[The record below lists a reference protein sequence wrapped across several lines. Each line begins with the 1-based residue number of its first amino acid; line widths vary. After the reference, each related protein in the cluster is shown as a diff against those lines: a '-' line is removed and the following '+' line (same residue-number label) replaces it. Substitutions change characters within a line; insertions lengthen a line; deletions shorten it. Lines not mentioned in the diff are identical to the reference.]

1 MQQGEHLFLFEVCS
15 DSPRQTSLS
24 AFAVKNPQP
33 PRTELGDSSVETLA
47 GLERLLSLCEFQ
59 ATRSGVPLPLGA
71 QVRAGGVNFAIFSRH
86 AIGVRLDLFA
96 SPQDA
101 LPVRSFILNPTR
113 NKTGDIWHIWLEGIE
128 PGQLYGFHIAGPYE
142 PSEGHRFNADK
153 LLVDPYATAIAF
165 PPECDFS
172 AALGYDPS
180 SPERDLSL
188 SQVDNAS
195 SAPKCVVTHGDFD
208 WEGDQPLCR
217 SWESTVI
224 YELHVRGYTVHPSS
238 GVSRPGTY
246 RGLTQKISYLQDLGV
261 TAVELMPVQEFH
273 EGHIARRNPQ
283 TGETLVNYWG
293 YDPLS
298 FFAPKA
304 SYSSVQAY
312 GAQVLEFKEMVR
324 TFHAAGLEVI
334 LDVVFNH
341 TIEGTELGPTLSFR
355 GIDNSIYYWLKED
368 KRFYQDFTGTG
379 QTINATHPVV
389 RDLILDALRYW
400 VMEMH
405 VDGFR
410 FDLASVLGRDRAGHV
425 LADAPLLER
434 IAEDPILRDTKL
446 IAEAWDAAGAY
457 QVGSFANRR
466 WAEWNGLYR
475 DDVRRFW
482 RGDEGFMAA
491 FASRICGSSDLYG
504 RSGKGPDCS
513 INFITSHDGFT
524 LKDLVTFSRKHN
536 EANGENNKDGIGENY
551 SSNYGI
557 EGDSHDSVVE
567 GIRRRQ
573 IRNLLLTLAISRGVP
588 MLLAGDEFGRSQRGN
603 NNAYCQDNETS
614 WVDWSLLK
622 QNQDILEF
630 ARAVLALRC
639 SYPVLRREAFYTSD
653 DLQWFNPA
661 GVSPTWTDASQK
673 CLACLIRGHEG
684 PDLYLMFNAKTDA
697 IAFHLPPLSKPTQ
710 WRLVVDTAKSSPL
723 DVYSLGEEWPTE
735 QQSAYVVQS
744 RGSVVL
750 VGR

>member
-1 MQQGEHLFLFEVCS
+1 M
-15 DSPRQTSLS
+15 
-24 AFAVKNPQP
+24 
-33 PRTELGDSSVETLA
+33 
-47 GLERLLSLCEFQ
+47 
-59 ATRSGVPLPLGA
+59 PLPLGA

-86 AIGVRLDLFA
+86 ATGVRLDLFA

-101 LPVRSFILNPTR
+101 MPVRSFILNPTR

-128 PGQLYGFHIAGPYE
+128 PGQLYGFHVAGAYE
-142 PSEGHRFNADK
+142 PSQGHRFNPDK

-165 PPECDFS
+165 PPEYDCK

-180 SPERDLSL
+180 SPARDLSL
-188 SQVDNAS
+188 SQVDNTS
-195 SAPKCVVTHGDFD
+195 TAPKCLVTLGDFD
-208 WEGDQPLCR
+208 WQGDQPLCR
-217 SWESTVI
+217 SWESIVI
-224 YELHVRGYTVHPSS
+224 YELHVRGFTVHPSS

-246 RGLTQKISYLQDLGV
+246 YGLTQKIPYLRELGV

-283 TGETLVNYWG
+283 TGEALVNYWG

-298 FFAPKA
+298 FMAPKA
-304 SYSSVQAY
+304 SYSSVQDY

-324 TFHAAGLEVI
+324 TFHAADLEVI
-334 LDVVFNH
+334 LDIVFNH

-379 QTINATHPVV
+379 QTVNATHPVV

-425 LADAPLLER
+425 IADAPLLER

-457 QVGSFANRR
+457 QVGSFSNRR
-466 WAEWNGLYR
+466 WAEWNGHYR

-482 RGDEGFMAA
+482 RGDEGFMGA

-504 RSGKGPDCS
+504 RSGKGPQCS

-536 EANGENNKDGIGENY
+536 EANGEDNRDGAGENY

-557 EGDSHDSVVE
+557 EGNGGDSATE

-573 IRNLLLTLAISRGVP
+573 IKNFLLTLAISRGTP
-588 MLLAGDEFGRSQRGN
+588 MLLAGDEFGRSQEGN

-614 WVDWSLLK
+614 WVDWSLVK
-622 QNQDILEF
+622 QNREILQF
-630 ARAVLALRC
+630 ARGALALRRT
-639 SYPVLRREAFYTSD
+639 YPVLRQEAFYSAD
-653 DLQWFNPA
+653 DLRWFNPA
-661 GVSPTWTDASQK
+661 GASPAWTDASQK
-673 CLACLIRGHEG
+673 CLACLIRGQDG
-684 PDLYLMFNAKTDA
+684 PDLYLMFNAKTEA
-697 IAFHLPPLSKPTQ
+697 ISFRLPRLSNSAQ
-710 WRLVVDTAKSSPL
+710 WRLVADTANVSPL
-723 DVYSLGEEWPTE
+723 DLGSVGEACSIK
-735 QQSAYVVQS
+735 QQTAYVVQS
-744 RGSVVL
+744 RSSVML
-750 VGR
+750 VAR